1 MSRRLML
8 RNAASDTDLHITDL
22 FCFDGILNA
31 GQDAPHD
38 NTKTS
43 WVDLTGNSNAYNY
56 WNSSYSPLWGDNCWR
71 GDGGK
76 RLFYFNPVEISSR
89 TVFSIEFVCTLKG
102 FTSDSSSGERYGF
115 ALNNQIEASSRQ
127 RNFSIHF
134 SRPTSVGE
142 PKVSVTAF
150 GGSVASEVAVDYNE
164 LLHFVVSCDGTNV
177 TAYLN
182 GSVIGSKSF
191 TSNNFPARW
200 WIGNWNYDFF
210 FVGDIYR
217 IGADRQAFTASDV
230 IERFS
235 YFNRRFS

>member
-1 MSRRLML
+1 ML

-38 NTKTS
+38 SAKTS
-43 WVDLTGNSNAYNY
+43 WTDLTGNSNAYNY
-56 WNSSYSPLWGDNCWR
+56 WARDYSPLWGDNCWR

-89 TVFSIEFVCTLKG
+89 TVFTIEFVCTLKG
-102 FTSDSSSGERYGF
+102 FTRDQSSGERWGF
-115 ALNNQIEASSRQ
+115 AFNNQPSENFGKK

-134 SRPTSVGE
+134 SRSTSVDE
-142 PKVSVTAF
+142 PKVYVTAF
-150 GGSVASEVAVDYNE
+150 GGSVASGVAVNYNE

-191 TSNNFPARW
+191 TSNDFPARW
-200 WIGNWNYDFF
+200 WIGNWNYNFF

-217 IGADRQAFTASDV
+217 IGADSKSFTVSDAV
-230 IERFS
+230 ERFG
-235 YFNRRFS
+235 YFKRRFS